1 MLNSNEA
8 TMEFI
13 DYLTYIVVWV
23 LGAVY
28 GWYARE
34 RHAKRTIDRFVSHLE
49 EEVEKE
55 IDDSVIHISIE
66 KHNGTFFVYKKE
78 TNEFMGQGTTRKELE
93 QNLAK
98 RFPEKKFAAD
108 KDNLRILNESL

>member
-8 TMEFI
+8 TMEFN

-28 GWYARE
+28 GWYSRE
-34 RHAKRTIDRFVSHLE
+34 RHAKRTVDRFLSHVE

-55 IDDSVIHISIE
+55 VDDSVIPIFIE
-66 KHNGTFFVYKKE
+66 KDNDTFFVYKKD
-78 TNEFMGQGTTRKELE
+78 TNEFMGQGKTQRELE
-93 QNLAK
+93 QNLAS
-98 RFPEKKFAAD
+98 RFPDKKFAAD
-108 KDNLRILNESL
+108 KDNLRILK